1 MEPHENRF
9 NLQIQLTDR
18 FLQRLKDIGL
28 LFMMTIQ
35 KVLLALVCL
44 LVINASAWAQD
55 TVPFDADWKF
65 RLFQPNDGG
74 EYIEF
79 EPVKKRRGKKKTK
92 KTTNQPV
99 KAEVTRKAEMKKSD
113 GESDALIGLP
123 KEVMKLHTV
132 GFDDS
137 KWRTLNLPHDWAIEQ
152 GFRKELPNRTG
163 KLPWSGV
170 GWYRKSFELP
180 AADADKKIFIEF
192 DGAMS
197 GTSVWVNG
205 AWAGEWPF
213 GYSSFRFNITSHVKA
228 GEQNTIAVRL
238 DNKPESS
245 RWYPG
250 GGIYRHVRLVKKNQ
264 IHIDHWGVFVTTPEV
279 TAEAATI
286 DIRTDLKGNAPG
298 VEVNHAIYELDSDQ
312 LLASGS
318 GTMATIRID
327 APKLWDLETPNL
339 YKVRTTIVEDG
350 KEVDSETTTFGIR
363 SLEFNAEGFFLNGN
377 QVRLNGVCQHSDLGP
392 LGMSVNRRAM
402 QRQIEILQELGC
414 NAIRTSHNPPD
425 PEFLDL
431 CDRMGVLVQVES
443 FDTWRVKKTEND
455 YHRLFDA
462 WHERDLRAMVRR
474 DRNHPSVIM
483 WSTGNEV
490 LEQRESANTAVV
502 KMLAAIVKDE
512 DPTRATT
519 FGCSM
524 ADAAVNGFA
533 AVSEVM
539 GVNYKPELYA
549 EIRAKFPDVPLY
561 ASEST
566 SSVSSRG
573 EYFFPVS
580 ENQREG
586 VGGAFHVSDYGLYAS
601 PNGHPA
607 DEEFAAQDKH
617 PFVIGEF
624 VWTGFDYLGE
634 PTPYNKD
641 KTNLLNYAD
650 PKERARV
657 KKEMARLGNNIPPRS
672 SYFGIVDLCG
682 FPKDRFYLYQSRWRP
697 DLPMAHILPHWNW
710 PDRKG
715 AVTPVHVYTSGDEAE
730 LFLNGTSLGRKKK
743 GEFEYRLRWDDVV
756 YEPGELKVI
765 AYKHG
770 QSWAQD
776 VVKTTG
782 DAEALSLTADHNAIA
797 ADGAD
802 LSFVTL
808 RVVDADGQVVP
819 KMSPSIKYRLE
830 GPGEIIAVGNG
841 DPTSLESFQATQRRA
856 FNGLALVIIRS
867 EKGNPGKLVLRAE
880 AEGLKSATTEII
892 TTN

>member
-1 MEPHENRF
+1 
-9 NLQIQLTDR
+9 
-18 FLQRLKDIGL
+18 
-28 LFMMTIQ
+28 MMTIQ

-44 LVINASAWAQD
+44 LVINASAWAQE

-197 GTSVWVNG
+197 GTSVW
-205 AWAGEWPF
+205 
-213 GYSSFRFNITSHVKA
+213 
-228 GEQNTIAVRL
+228 
-238 DNKPESS
+238 
-245 RWYPG
+245 
-250 GGIYRHVRLVKKNQ
+250 GIYRHVRLVKKNQ